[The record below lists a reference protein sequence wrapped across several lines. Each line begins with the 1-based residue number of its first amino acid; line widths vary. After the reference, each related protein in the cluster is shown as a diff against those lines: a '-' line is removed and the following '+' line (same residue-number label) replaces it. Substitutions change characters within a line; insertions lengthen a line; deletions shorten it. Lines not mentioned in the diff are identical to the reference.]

1 MQLWKMQQE
10 NTMHHTILFWKAMKN
25 MKMFPKIE
33 FLIGISLTLP
43 EALKEVWA

>member
-1 MQLWKMQQE
+1 MLQG

-25 MKMFPKIE
+25 MKMCQKIE